1 MPLARSLLLAFLL
14 ALIPSAIAIAHQ
26 ENPATEPDTS
36 YQWGEQNSPTFSE
49 AMKKFPEPQ
58 SPAGPC
64 TEYAKR
70 TMPANEGH
78 DHTDINQ
85 HRFSCDM
92 QQVAFEAMTE
102 QFTARPDVVFGEMDV
117 KGDLAVVGIAY
128 PEAGFV
134 LFDVSDSSK
143 PKFLSW
149 YRGDECEGLA
159 IDVDCGAFVDLS
171 PDGNRVYIS
180 VQQISVVPGG
190 APGVKPALAAYPGI
204 DVVDISNRE
213 RPLLRQK
220 VPVSSVGGVHTTRSF
235 DVPGKG
241 EYTVSVANSV
251 GAVFHKVDKAS
262 GTLSP
267 VGLIEMDELHDTF
280 IQQDP
285 MTNKTLLYIAGG
297 FDSGFYIFDVSDPAS
312 PVGLAEWDIT
322 PECQN
327 DWYGHTIDVTTIN
340 GRRIVTMPVELI
352 DFFGEQG
359 NQDNPPYQ
367 GVLPQ
372 NTPQNEDDQG
382 QGCGRLQGNGDFA
395 GPLFIVDATN
405 FSRMGEI
412 APTDSEG
419 AEEASD
425 MKERSLDTLITVW
438 SNAAHRAGGEL
449 TFSPHNQQIVGDKIF
464 LSGYHGGVTV
474 LDASQAFAGRNV
486 RPRELGVVVPH
497 GDTTRPIHPDRGGT
511 PAYPRFFTSFIDYRP
526 SIWDMQWHK
535 GQVLAADMV
544 GGFYAL
550 RYTGRADIPRN
561 DPPEGPPNRGGT
573 GGGPN
578 GRPGAGNRIKLRL
591 TRNRLRGGRLRLRV
605 VGTGLARVRTVTF
618 RINRRRIAVDRR
630 RPFRVTVRLG
640 KQARRVLK
648 LTAAVRLKNGRR
660 VTLKRELRSR
670 LAGRTRQRRG

>member
-26 ENPATEPDTS
+26 ENPVADPDTS
-36 YQWGEQNSPTFSE
+36 YQWGEQNSPTFTE
-49 AMKKFPEPQ
+49 AMKKVPEPREDD
-58 SPAGPC
+58 GPC

-70 TMPANEGH
+70 TMPAHDGH
-78 DHTDINQ
+78 DHTDIDQ
-85 HRFSCDM
+85 HRFQCDM

-102 QFTARPDVVFGEMDV
+102 QFSARPDVVFGEMDV
-117 KGDLAVVGIAY
+117 KGDLAVVAIAY

-171 PDGNRVYIS
+171 PDGKRVYIS
-180 VQQISVVPGG
+180 IQQISVVPGG
-190 APGVKPALAAYPGI
+190 APSVKPALAAYPGI

-220 VPVSSVGGVHTTRSF
+220 LPVSSIGGVHTTRSF

-241 EYTVSVANSV
+241 EYTVSVANGV
-251 GAVFHKVDKAS
+251 GAFIHKVDKAT

-267 VGLIEMDELHDTF
+267 AALIEMNELHDTF

-285 MTNKTLLYIAGG
+285 MTDKTLMYIAGG
-297 FDSGFYIFDVSDPAS
+297 FDSGFYIYDVSDPEN

-322 PECQN
+322 PECAN

-359 NQDNPPYQ
+359 DQDDPPYQ

-372 NTPQNEDDQG
+372 ETPQNENDQA
-382 QGCGRLQGNGDFA
+382 QGCGKLQGNGDHA
-395 GPLFIVDATN
+395 GPLFIVDATD
-405 FSRMGEI
+405 FDRLGKVD
-412 APTDSEG
+412 PLDSEG
-419 AEEASD
+419 EQEASD
-425 MKERSLDTLITVW
+425 MKERSEDTLITLW

-464 LSGYHGGVTV
+464 LSGYHSGVTV

-486 RPRELGVVVPH
+486 RPKEIGVIVPH
-497 GDTTRPIHPDRGGT
+497 GDTTRPIHEDRGGT

-526 SIWDMQWHK
+526 TIWDMQWHR

-561 DPPEGPPNRGGT
+561 DPPETPPNRGGSQ
-573 GGGPN
+573 N
-578 GRPGAGNRIKLRL
+578 AGRPGSGNRMALRL

-605 VGTGLARVRTVTF
+605 VGTGLARVKAVTF
-618 RINRRRIAVDRR
+618 RINGKRVGVDRR
-630 RPFRVTVRLG
+630 RPFRVTVKLG
-640 KQARRVLK
+640 KKARRVLR
-648 LTAAVRLKNGRR
+648 LTAAVTLRDGRKM
-660 VTLKRELRSR
+660 TLKRGLRSR